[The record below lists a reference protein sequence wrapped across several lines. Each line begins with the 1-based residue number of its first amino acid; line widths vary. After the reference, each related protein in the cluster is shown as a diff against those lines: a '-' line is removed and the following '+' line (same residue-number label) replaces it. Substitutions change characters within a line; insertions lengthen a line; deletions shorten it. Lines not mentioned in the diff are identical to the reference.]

1 MCVSLLLLCFGTKR
15 DSHFHV
21 FKEEGL
27 RMRRAPPPRTI
38 SSSPGDDLQQAAWRL
53 NLRLFPKITPKT
65 SLRWKVREGNARTNT
80 PPCLFEDTCWAA
92 RLISSSFSRLSG
104 LRGADYKEELIPLA
118 LLISLI
124 RAPGR

>member
-15 DSHFHV
+15 DSHFHM

-27 RMRRAPPPRTI
+27 RTRRTSPPEQFHHRRAMICSRGVEIKSTLI
-38 SSSPGDDLQQAAWRL
+38 SQNNSQNISEME
-53 NLRLFPKITPKT
+53 
-65 SLRWKVREGNARTNT
+65 VREGNARTNT

>member
-1 MCVSLLLLCFGTKR
+1 MICSRGVEIKSTLI
-15 DSHFHV
+15 SQNNSQNISEM
-21 FKEEGL
+21 EE
-27 RMRRAPPPRTI
+27 
-38 SSSPGDDLQQAAWRL
+38 
-53 NLRLFPKITPKT
+53 
-65 SLRWKVREGNARTNT
+65 REGNARTNT